1 MEDKTPRS
9 IIPSQGNML
18 EEALFRLKLV
28 WRLMG
33 DRRVSPFLKLL
44 PIGAL
49 AYLIWPLDLIH
60 TIPGLSAIDDI
71 GILWISSYFFIELC
85 PTQVIQEHVR
95 EMSDNDSIVDDA
107 AHGEPAGDIIDGEAT
122 DIKE

>member
-1 MEDKTPRS
+1 MDDKTPRS

-18 EEALFRLKLV
+18 EEALFRLKLI

-44 PIGAL
+44 PVGAL
-49 AYLIWPLDLIH
+49 AYLVWPLDLIH

-85 PTQVIQEHVR
+85 PTNVIQEHVR
-95 EMSDNDSIVDDA
+95 QMMTNSEIVDDA
-107 AHGEPAGDIIDGEAT
+107 SHGEPPADVIEGEAT
-122 DIKE
+122 DVKE